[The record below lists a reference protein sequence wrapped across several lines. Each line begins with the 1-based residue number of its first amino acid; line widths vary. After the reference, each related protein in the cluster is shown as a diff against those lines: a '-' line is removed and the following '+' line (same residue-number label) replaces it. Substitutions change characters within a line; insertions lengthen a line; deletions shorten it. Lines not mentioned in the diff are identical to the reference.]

1 MPPIRATLLLA
12 TLLLGGCASSTTHKQ
27 LGAALNGLEGEL
39 QRLEEELAAM
49 NGLHYQKAIDVPLS
63 LRRALGAPQPTPEGL
78 VPVASKLEDGPI
90 LRYQYRLP
98 AGMASLPQD
107 NLCQRY
113 EFELRHLGRLG
124 KLELSWLGE
133 QGKGSRLI
141 RQSDCPFG
149 AQIRPRQ

>member
-1 MPPIRATLLLA
+1 MPPIRAALLFA
-12 TLLLGGCASSTTHKQ
+12 TLLLGGCASSTTHQQ

-49 NGLHYQKAIDVPLS
+49 NGLHYQKAIDAPLG

-78 VPVASKLEDGPI
+78 VPVASKLEDGPL

-98 AGMASLPQD
+98 AGMANLPQD

-149 AQIRPRQ
+149 TQIRPRQ

>member
-1 MPPIRATLLLA
+1 MPPIRAALLLA
-12 TLLLGGCASSTTHKQ
+12 TLLLGGCASSTTHQQ

-49 NGLHYQKAIDVPLS
+49 NGLHYQKAIDAPLS
-63 LRRALGAPQPTPEGL
+63 LRRALGAPQPPPEGL
-78 VPVASKLEDGPI
+78 VPVASKLEDGPR

-107 NLCQRY
+107 NICQRY